1 MVINKRVKRISFA
14 SFAALRERPFA
25 SSFRSGLS
33 GLGIIAGIVLLFLL
47 LPAASRAADGKIAV
61 LISAND
67 APFKEAVTGFN
78 DFLARHGHK
87 TAYEV
92 FQLDNDAGKAGPAV
106 QKIKSGGARLVFT
119 VGSLAT
125 DAAVKGISDI
135 PIVACLVLRT
145 DLLKRSANAT
155 GVGLE
160 FPVET
165 QIEWM
170 QRMLPRARSV
180 GIVYNA
186 AENQAK
192 VDVAVEAARKAGL
205 RIEAELVR
213 SPQDVPAALNNLSR
227 RVDILW
233 GIPDSVMLSP
243 LIAKNVLLFS
253 LRNSIPFVGPS
264 AAWVKAGALYS
275 LDWDYADLGV
285 QCGEMA
291 VRVLEGAQPASIPA
305 AAPRKVQYT
314 INLYTAKQMKLSL
327 SDQLLSGARQTY

>member
-1 MVINKRVKRISFA
+1 MQKITNCIS
-14 SFAALRERPFA
+14 LV
-25 SSFRSGLS
+25 
-33 GLGIIAGIVLLFLL
+33 AGIVIALL
-47 LPAASRAADGKIAV
+47 LPPAVARAADEKIAV
-61 LISAND
+61 LISATD

-78 DFLARHGHK
+78 EFLARQGQK
-87 TAYEV
+87 AEYEV
-92 FQLDNDAGKAGPAV
+92 FQLDGDAGKAGPAL
-106 QKIKSGGARLVFT
+106 QKIKSGGARIIFT

-145 DLLKRSANAT
+145 DFLKRSGNAT

-160 FPVET
+160 FPVGT

-170 QRMLPRARSV
+170 QRMLPRARTV
-180 GIVYNA
+180 GVIYNA

-192 VDVAVEAARKAGL
+192 VDEAVGAAKRAGL
-205 RIEAELVR
+205 RLEVEQVR
-213 SPQDVPAALNNLSR
+213 SPQDVPAALNHLSR

-233 GIPDSVMLSP
+233 GMPDRIMLSP

-275 LDWDYADLGV
+275 LDWDYADLGA
-285 QCGEMA
+285 QCGEIA
-291 VRVLEGAQPASIPA
+291 VRVLQGAQPSSIPA
-305 AAPRKVQYT
+305 AAPRKVHYT
-314 INLYTAKQMKLSL
+314 LNLYTAKQMKLSL
-327 SDQLLSGARQTY
+327 SEHLLSGAHQTY

>member
-1 MVINKRVKRISFA
+1 MGRLFNDIM
-14 SFAALRERPFA
+14 
-25 SSFRSGLS
+25 RSV
-33 GLGIIAGIVLLFLL
+33 AGIVILFLL
-47 LPAASRAADGKIAV
+47 LPASGRAADEKIAV

-67 APFKEAVTGFN
+67 APFNEAVTGFN
-78 DFLARHGHK
+78 DFLARKGRK
-87 TAYEV
+87 AGYEV
-92 FQLDNDAGKAGPAV
+92 FRLDGDTGKAAPAI
-106 QKIKSGGARLVFT
+106 QKIRSGGARLVFT

-165 QIEWM
+165 QIAWM
-170 QRMLPRARSV
+170 QMMLPRARTV
-180 GIVYNA
+180 GVIYNA
-186 AENQAK
+186 AENQGK
-192 VDVAVEAARKAGL
+192 VDDAVEAARKAGL
-205 RIEAELVR
+205 RIEAEQVR
-213 SPQDVPAALNNLSR
+213 SPQDVPAALNNLSK
-227 RVDILW
+227 RVDVLW
-233 GIPDSVMLSP
+233 GMPDSIMLSP

-275 LDWDYADLGV
+275 LDWDYADLGA

-291 VRVLEGAQPASIPA
+291 ARVLEGAKPSSIPTT
-305 AAPRKVQYT
+305 APRKVQYT
-314 INLYTAKQMKLSL
+314 LNLYTAKQMKLSL